1 MAKVWGWQALIIR
14 HSTFPIF
21 FMAYDPNWP
30 PFHADASSEGFRT
43 QFQGLKALIDA
54 QAGQIAA
61 LQAALDSVPPGQAV
75 LTLQYAGGLDVP
87 MLLAAPRA
95 TSLLLQR
102 RYEGGT
108 DWPTVAT
115 LQWGG
120 PDYYTDT
127 LPGTGVFEY
136 RLIGVN
142 AGGPGTPSEVGTV
155 SAV

>member
-1 MAKVWGWQALIIR
+1 MAFDPNFPAFGANLVSQDWRNQFNGLKELVDAQALVIAGQANEI
-14 HSTFPIF
+14 
-21 FMAYDPNWP
+21 A
-30 PFHADASSEGFRT
+30 
-43 QFQGLKALIDA
+43 A

-61 LQAALDSVPPGQAV
+61 QGNQIASLQAALVTVPPGQAV
-75 LTLQYAGGLDVP
+75 LTLQYVGGLDVP

-142 AGGPGTPSEVGTV
+142 AGGPGLPSDIGTV